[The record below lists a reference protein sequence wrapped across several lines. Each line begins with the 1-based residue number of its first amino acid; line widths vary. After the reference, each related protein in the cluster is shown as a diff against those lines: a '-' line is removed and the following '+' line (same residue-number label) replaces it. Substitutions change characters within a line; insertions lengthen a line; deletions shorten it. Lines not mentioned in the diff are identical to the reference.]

1 MAKLTEFEQNV
12 AQRIKEQIAL
22 NKEKPELGNVDLE
35 KAMELLKEG
44 GAILLDVRP
53 PAKVNGENAEE
64 ADIPDS
70 YYTPYPEF
78 TEYLDILPED
88 KTTPIVTACLKGLFA
103 SRVKAYLELLGY
115 ENVYVFTGN
124 IEDWI
129 AAHKAHTGAL

>member
-1 MAKLTEFEQNV
+1 MAKLTEFERNI
-12 AQRIKEQIAL
+12 AERIKEQIEL

-35 KAMELLKEG
+35 KAMELVKEA

-53 PAKVNGENAEE
+53 PAKVKGENAEE

-115 ENVYVFTGN
+115 ENVFVFTGN

-129 AAHKAHTGAL
+129 VAHKAHTGKI

>member
-1 MAKLTEFEQNV
+1 MAKLTEFEQNI
-12 AQRIKEQIAL
+12 AERIKEQIAL
-22 NKEKPELGNVDLE
+22 NKDKPELGNVDLE
-35 KAMELLKEG
+35 KAMELLKEA

-53 PAKVNGENAEE
+53 PAKVHGENAEE

-78 TEYLDILPED
+78 TDYLDILPED
-88 KTTPIVTACLKGLFA
+88 KTTPIITACLKGLFA

-129 AAHKAHTGAL
+129 AAHKAHTGAI

>member
-1 MAKLTEFEQNV
+1 MAKLTEFEQNIV
-12 AQRIKEQIAL
+12 QRIKEQIAL
-22 NKEKPELGNVDLE
+22 NKEKPELGNVEL
-35 KAMELLKEG
+35 KRAMELVKEA

-64 ADIPDS
+64 ADIPDA

-78 TEYLDILPED
+78 TEYIDILPED
-88 KTTPIVTACLKGLFA
+88 KTTVIVTACLKGLFA
-103 SRVKAYLELLGY
+103 SRVKAYLEMLGY

-129 AAHKAHTGAL
+129 AAHKAHKGEI

>member
-1 MAKLTEFEQNV
+1 MAKLTELEQNI
-12 AQRIKEQIAL
+12 AEKIKEQIDL
-22 NKEKPELGNVDLE
+22 NKEKDEFGNVDLQR
-35 KAMELLKEG
+35 AIELVKEA

-53 PAKVNGENAEE
+53 PAKVNGENAQE
-64 ADIPDS
+64 ADIPDA

-78 TEYLDILPED
+78 TNYLDILPQD
-88 KTTPIVTACLKGLFA
+88 KTTVIVTACLKGLFA

-129 AAHKAHTGAL
+129 AAHKNHK

>member
-1 MAKLTEFEQNV
+1 MAKLTEFEKNV
-12 AQRIKEQIAL
+12 AERIKEQIDL
-22 NKEKPELGNVDLE
+22 NKDKPELGNVDLQ
-35 KAMELLKEG
+35 KAMELLKEA

-64 ADIPDS
+64 ANIPDS

-88 KTTPIVTACLKGLFA
+88 KTTPIITACLKGLFA
-103 SRVKAYLELLGY
+103 SRVKAYLEILGY
-115 ENVYVFTGN
+115 ENVFVFTGN

-129 AAHKAHTGAL
+129 AAHKAHTGEI

>member
-1 MAKLTEFEQNV
+1 MAKLTEFEQNI
-12 AQRIKEQIAL
+12 AQRIKEQIEL
-22 NKEKPELGNVDLE
+22 NKEKPELGNVDMQ
-35 KAMELLKEG
+35 KAIELLKEA

-78 TEYLDILPED
+78 TNYLDILPDD
-88 KTTPIVTACLKGLFA
+88 KTTPIITACVKGFFA
-103 SRVKAYLELLGY
+103 NRVKAYLEILGY
-115 ENVYVFTGN
+115 ENVYAFSGN

-129 AAHKAHTGAL
+129 VAHKAHKGEL

>member
-1 MAKLTEFEQNV
+1 MAKLTEFERNV
-12 AQRIKEQIAL
+12 AERIKEQIEL
-22 NKEKPELGNVDLE
+22 NKEKPDLGNVDLQR
-35 KAMELLKEG
+35 AIELLKEA

-53 PAKVNGENAEE
+53 PSKVEGENAEE

-103 SRVKAYLELLGY
+103 SRVKAYLEILGY

-129 AAHKAHTGAL
+129 AAHKAHKGEI

>member
-12 AQRIKEQIAL
+12 AERMKEQIAL

-35 KAMELLKEG
+35 KAMELVKEA

-53 PAKVNGENAEE
+53 PAKVSGENAEE

-78 TEYLDILPED
+78 TDYLDILPDD
-88 KTTPIVTACLKGLFA
+88 KTAPIVTACLKGLFA

-129 AAHKAHTGAL
+129 AAHKAHTGKI

>member
-1 MAKLTEFEQNV
+1 MAKLTEFERNV
-12 AQRIKEQIAL
+12 AERIKEQIAL
-22 NKEKPELGNVDLE
+22 NKEKPELGNVDLQ
-35 KAMELLKEG
+35 KAMELLKEA

-88 KTTPIVTACLKGLFA
+88 KTTPIITACLKGYFA
-103 SRVKAYLELLGY
+103 NRVKAYLELLGY
-115 ENVYVFTGN
+115 ENVYAFGGN

-129 AAHKAHTGAL
+129 AAHKAHTGEI

>member
-1 MAKLTEFEQNV
+1 MATLTEFDKNV
-12 AQRIKEQIAL
+12 VERIKEQIGF
-22 NKEKPELGNVDLE
+22 NKEKAELANVDLE
-35 KAMELLKEG
+35 KALELVRDA

-53 PAKVNGENAEE
+53 PAKVNGENAQE

-78 TEYLDILPED
+78 TDYIDILPED
-88 KTTPIVTACLKGLFA
+88 RTTPIVTACLKGLFA
-103 SRVKAYLELLGY
+103 SRVKAYLEALGY

-129 AAHKAHTGAL
+129 TAHKAHSK